1 MCLNKICITLI
12 FSILG
17 ITSLFAQRERVLYKV
32 HFPKSAEAVDS
43 IMWSNPN
50 YAASRD
56 SVMNAIWQHSKA
68 PGRVFILKI
77 TDPTDYRRCSFTG
90 KFYLKSNLVALG
102 GAVANAAVEFDFA
115 EHWSFNF
122 PVYYSAWD
130 YFRQTVKFR
139 TFAIQPEIRYWFSD
153 ENQGLFTGA
162 HFGMAYYNLAVDGK
176 YRYQDHNRKSPSLG
190 GGLSLGYRFPVS
202 NDGHWNLELSL
213 GAGIYHAY
221 YDKFENTPQ
230 TSRGLMSGSYKKTYV
245 GLDQASVSICY
256 MFDCSAKGGEL

>member
-1 MCLNKICITLI
+1 MYLNKFLLTLI

-17 ITSLFAQRERVLYKV
+17 ISSLFAQSERILYKV
-32 HFPKSAEAVDS
+32 HLPKRVEAVDS

-50 YAASRD
+50 YAAYRD
-56 SVMNAIWQHSKA
+56 SVVNAIAQH
-68 PGRVFILKI
+68 PNYLRRILILKI
-77 TDPTDYRRCSFTG
+77 TETPRCSFIN
-90 KFYLKSNLVALG
+90 KIYVKSNLVALG
-102 GAVANAAVEFDFA
+102 GAVANAAVEFDLA

-139 TFAIQPEIRYWFSD
+139 TFAIQPEVRYWFSN

-176 YRYQDHNRKSPSLG
+176 YRYQDHNRKSPALG

-202 NDGHWNLELSL
+202 NDGHWNLEFSL

-230 TSRGLMSGSYKKTYV
+230 TSNGLMTGSYKKTYV